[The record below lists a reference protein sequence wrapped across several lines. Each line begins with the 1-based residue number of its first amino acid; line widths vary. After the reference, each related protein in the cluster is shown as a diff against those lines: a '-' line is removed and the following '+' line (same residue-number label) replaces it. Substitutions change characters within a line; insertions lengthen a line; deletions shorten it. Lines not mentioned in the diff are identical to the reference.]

1 MKTHKGKVNDS
12 IELGLIGES
21 WISHIREFNKYYYA
35 DLKNAGMLRTKA
47 KEKEE
52 DYYATVERL
61 QATGK
66 YPPGGAEEVARMFL
80 FPELYP

>member
-1 MKTHKGKVNDS
+1 MKTYKVKANDS
-12 IELGLIGES
+12 IALGLIGES
-21 WISHIREFNKYYYA
+21 WISHIKEYNKHYYA
-35 DLKNAGMLRTKA
+35 ELKNAGMLRTKA

-52 DYYATVERL
+52 DYYDTVERL

-66 YPPGGAEEVARMFL
+66 YPPGGAEEVARMYL